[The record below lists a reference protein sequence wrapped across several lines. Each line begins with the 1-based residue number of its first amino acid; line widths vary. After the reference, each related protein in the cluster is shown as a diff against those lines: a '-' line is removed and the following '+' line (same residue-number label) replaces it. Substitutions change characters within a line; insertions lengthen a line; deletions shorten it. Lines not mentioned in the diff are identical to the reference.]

1 MVSAPGLTPFAAFVA
16 EARNLSA
23 ALATV
28 TEAEFDRPTRC
39 TPWTARALLAHV
51 GMGADRVITMLAE
64 PAPLAADTDAAGYY
78 RPDKRFSSATNRERV
93 DGAVAAAVRAGSG
106 AGLAARFARTW
117 RDAYAA
123 VAARPADRV
132 VRTRHGD
139 AMLLTD
145 FMVTRVV
152 ELAVHGLDF
161 ADAFDRPSWTHDSA
175 IEVMTRLLL
184 PEAARPRLDAL
195 GWDRMTVVR
204 VATGRAG
211 RGDRADAEWL
221 RAAGITWLALG

>member
-1 MVSAPGLTPFAAFVA
+1 MISAPGPTPLAAFAA
-16 EARNLSA
+16 EAASQSA
-23 ALATV
+23 VLATL

-39 TPWTARALLAHV
+39 APWTTRALLAHV
-51 GMGADRVITMLAE
+51 AIGADRVITMLAQ
-64 PAPLAADTDAAGYY
+64 PAPSAADTDAAGYY

-93 DGAVAAAVRAGSG
+93 DSAVAAAVQAGSG
-106 AGLAARFARTW
+106 AALAARFARAW

-123 VAARPADRV
+123 VAAQPADRV

-152 ELAVHGLDF
+152 ELAVHGLDL
-161 ADAFDRPSWTHDSA
+161 ADALGRPPWTHDSA
-175 IEVMTRLLL
+175 IEVVTRLLL
-184 PEAARPRLDAL
+184 SEAAQPGLDAL
-195 GWDRMTVVR
+195 GWDRMTLLR

-211 RGDRADAEWL
+211 EDRADAERL

>member
-1 MVSAPGLTPFAAFVA
+1 MVWVPEATPLAAFGA
-16 EARNLSA
+16 EAANLSA
-23 ALATV
+23 ELVTV

-39 TPWTARALLAHV
+39 APWTVRALLAHV

-64 PAPLAADTDAAGYY
+64 PAPPVADTDAAGYY
-78 RPDKRFSSATNRERV
+78 RPDKRFSSETNRERV
-93 DGAVAAAVRAGSG
+93 DGAVAAAARAGSG
-106 AGLAARFARTW
+106 AALAARFARTW
-117 RDAYAA
+117 RDAYTA
-123 VAARPADRV
+123 VAAQSAERV

-161 ADAFDRPSWTHDSA
+161 ADALDRPPWTHDSA
-175 IEVMTRLLL
+175 LDVVTRLLL
-184 PEAARPRLDAL
+184 PEASRDRLDAPA
-195 GWDRMTVVR
+195 DRMSLVR

-211 RGDRADAEWL
+211 DEDRADPQRL